1 MQKPLK
7 ILAIEDRDPDL
18 QLTLRAVHRAGW
30 ETEHLRVDRLE
41 DLKSALDD
49 AGWDL
54 ALMDCHV
61 PGLDFGEGLALV
73 IERRPLLPIIL
84 VSGSIGEER
93 AIDMIRWGAW
103 DLVLK
108 ERLDRIGPAIERS
121 LREANER
128 AALAAAE
135 AELLLNETR
144 LTLAVAAADMGVWEW
159 DLTTRRYYW
168 SAECSAIAGREL
180 EGIGPNQFISM
191 IHPDDQRRVRA
202 AISRNLEE
210 HSHFELEFRMI
221 PEEGGERWIYFHGSP
236 DFYDAN
242 MPVQFT
248 GVMQDIT
255 ARKRTEVQVRH
266 AGAMFEGTQEAV
278 LVTDRDGT
286 ILAANP
292 AFGVLMGYEPM
303 ELIGQNTRLFRSE
316 HHPKGYFRSVFD
328 IVGREGGWDGEMWL
342 RRRSGELVS
351 LRCTITGIRDQAG
364 QISGHVA
371 SYRDLSQIK
380 ETQEQVEFLTHHDPL
395 TQLPNRAFLLSRL
408 QSAISRAQGDQSCG
422 AVLLLGLERFREIN
436 DGYGHD
442 IGDAVLQMVAD
453 RCRIRLRDT
462 DLIARVG
469 GDEFM
474 VVLENMAMPET
485 AGRVAQDLINSIART
500 MQLEDGRELFVGS
513 SIGISV
519 FPADG
524 HTAELIVRNADSAL
538 SLAKQK
544 GRGFNYSS
552 QHLLSDAASRV
563 QLHSALRRGID
574 RREFL
579 LHYQPLVETG
589 SKRNIGVEALL
600 RWAPPDRDMIPPDK
614 FIPMAEET
622 GLIVPIGAWV
632 LDTACRQLREWQA
645 KGMALDIMA
654 VNLSPVQFKH
664 PDLLKTVR
672 DALNRSGLAPEHLE
686 LEITEGALMDGDE
699 SESKLQALKSLGV
712 RLSIDDF
719 GTGYSS
725 LAYLKRFPID
735 KLKVDRSFVRDVP
748 KDRAAMEIVTAVIS
762 LAKSLHLE
770 TLAEGVE
777 TQEQLEVLRGL
788 DCQYAQGYLFSRPL
802 EPAVLARHLSR

>member
-1 MQKPLK
+1 
-7 ILAIEDRDPDL
+7 
-18 QLTLRAVHRAGW
+18 
-30 ETEHLRVDRLE
+30 
-41 DLKSALDD
+41 
-49 AGWDL
+49 
-54 ALMDCHV
+54 
-61 PGLDFGEGLALV
+61 
-73 IERRPLLPIIL
+73 
-84 VSGSIGEER
+84 
-93 AIDMIRWGAW
+93 
-103 DLVLK
+103 
-108 ERLDRIGPAIERS
+108 
-121 LREANER
+121 
-128 AALAAAE
+128 
-135 AELLLNETR
+135 
-144 LTLAVAAADMGVWEW
+144 VAAAQMGVWEW
-159 DLTTRRYYW
+159 DLITRRYYW
-168 SAECSAIAGREL
+168 SAECSAIVGHDL
-180 EGIGPNQFISM
+180 SGMGPNQFLSL
-191 IHPDDQRRVRA
+191 IHPDDRRRVRA
-202 AISRNLEE
+202 TVSRNLED
-210 HSHFELEFRMI
+210 HDHFELEFRLVTA
-221 PEEGGERWIYFHGSP
+221 EGEERWIYCHGSP

-248 GVMQDIT
+248 GVMQDVT
-255 ARKRTEVQVRH
+255 ARKRGESQVRQ
-266 AGAMFEGTQEAV
+266 AGAMFEGTQEGV

-292 AFGVLMGYEPM
+292 AFGTLMGYEPI

-316 HHPKGYFRSVFD
+316 HHGPGYFKGVFET
-328 IVGREGGWDGEMWL
+328 VGEEGTWEGEMWY
-342 RRRSGELVS
+342 RRKSGELLA

-364 QISGHVA
+364 NISGHVA
-371 SYRDLSQIK
+371 SHSDLSQIK
-380 ETQEQVEFLTHHDPL
+380 ASQSQLEFLTHHDPL
-395 TQLPNRAFLLSRL
+395 TQLPNRALLLSRL
-408 QSAISRAQGDQSCG
+408 QSAISRAVGEQSCG
-422 AVLLLGLERFREIN
+422 AVLVLGLDRFKEIN

-442 IGDAVLQMVAD
+442 VGDAVLQMVAD

-462 DLIARVG
+462 DMLARVG
-469 GDEFM
+469 GDEFI
-474 VVLENMAMPET
+474 VLLENLPMPEI

-513 SIGISV
+513 SVGISV

-579 LHYQPLVETG
+579 LHYQPLVETATR
-589 SKRNIGVEALL
+589 KNIGVEALL

-632 LDTACRQLREWQA
+632 LETACRQLKEWRS
-645 KGMALDIMA
+645 KGIALETMA

-664 PDLLKTVR
+664 PDLMNMVR
-672 DALNRSGLAPEHLE
+672 DCLRRSGLEAEHLE
-686 LEITEGALMDGDE
+686 LEITEGALMDGEE
-699 SESKLQALKSLGV
+699 SEAKLRALKSLGL
-712 RLSIDDF
+712 RISIDDF

-748 KDRAAMEIVTAVIS
+748 GDRAALEIVTAVIS
-762 LAKSLHLE
+762 LAKSLHLD

-777 TQEQLEVLRGL
+777 TAEQLEVLRGL
-788 DCQYAQGYLFSRPL
+788 DCQYAQGYYFSRPL
-802 EPAVLARHLSR
+802 EPAVLARHLTS